1 MKFVL
6 RSHFKAFSLAPDQ
19 IRMRHSPQTRR
30 FAIFNSERSS
40 LSFYMIPEWSLIPER
55 EFHRDWTQWFWND
68 LYVNKMSFRYHVNKY
83 REICGDGM
91 NPFQNY
97 QGSYRFLD
105 PKFKTFSKTIIFL
118 PDSEGHVIKKVI
130 NRDLKKRRN
139 KAFTTMRCNRT
150 GEIEYDLTNTKKI
163 SLVKHLLS
171 L

>member
-6 RSHFKAFSLAPDQ
+6 NSYVKAFSLAPDQ

-40 LSFYMIPEWSLIPER
+40 LSFYMIPEWSLISER
-55 EFHRDWTQWFWND
+55 EFHWDWTQWFRNN

-91 NPFQNY
+91 NSFQNY

-105 PKFKTFSKTIIFL
+105 PKFKTFSKTIYFF
-118 PDSEGHVIKKVI
+118 PDSRLS
-130 NRDLKKRRN
+130 NRWSIETLQKRRN
-139 KAFTTMRCNRT
+139 KAFTTMRCKRT
-150 GEIEYDLTNTKKI
+150 GEIE
-163 SLVKHLLS
+163 
-171 L
+171 

>member
-6 RSHFKAFSLAPDQ
+6 HSHFKAFSLAPDQ

-55 EFHRDWTQWFWND
+55 EFHRDWTQWFRND
-68 LYVNKMSFRYHVNKY
+68 LYVNRMSFRYHVNKY

-91 NPFQNY
+91 NPFQNF

-105 PKFKTFSKTIIFL
+105 PKFKTFSKTIIFFQTL
-118 PDSEGHVIKKVI
+118 KVMLSKRWSI
-130 NRDLKKRRN
+130 ETLKKRRN
-139 KAFTTMRCNRT
+139 KAFTTMRCKRT
-150 GEIEYDLTNTKKI
+150 GEIEYDLTNTEKI
-163 SLVKHLLS
+163 SLLKHLLS

>member
-6 RSHFKAFSLAPDQ
+6 HSHFKAFSLSPDQ
-19 IRMRHSPQTRR
+19 IRMRHSPQTTR

-55 EFHRDWTQWFWND
+55 EFHWDWTQWFRND

-105 PKFKTFSKTIIFL
+105 PKFKTFSKTIIFFQTLKVMLSKRWSIETLKNEGTKLL
-118 PDSEGHVIKKVI
+118 PRCAVNVQARLNTIWPT
-130 NRDLKKRRN
+130 RKR
-139 KAFTTMRCNRT
+139 F
-150 GEIEYDLTNTKKI
+150 
-163 SLVKHLLS
+163 HF
-171 L
+171 